1 MDTLTILYTQNING
15 NLQILPSL
23 YTFLQSL
30 KQKHDPKALILDIGN
45 ACSDDVWHCAVT
57 QGRSAV
63 IVLDAMGY
71 HAVNVTGFMT
81 DGQRDSLRNN
91 VSVGLITARHMW
103 RYFVPPLKNDDIVI
117 AGQATPAMT
126 LCIVAT
132 PHSQNSLSNR
142 MLELQAI
149 EQPQIG
155 LVTVDMQNLVIT
167 EQAVFDLPKGTKPNA
182 TISASVDLVE
192 EEAEFISKRRS

>member
-30 KQKHDPKALILDIGN
+30 KQDYDPQALTLDIGN
-45 ACSDDVWHCAVT
+45 ACSNDVWHCDVT
-57 QGRSAV
+57 DGRSAV

-81 DGQRDSLRNN
+81 DNQRDSLGSG
-91 VSVGLITARHMW
+91 VSVGLISVRHMW
-103 RYFVPPLKNDDIVI
+103 RYFVPPLKDDDIVI
-117 AGQATPAMT
+117 AGQATPAMR
-126 LCIVAT
+126 LCIVAN
-132 PHSQNSLSNR
+132 PHTQNSLNNR

-149 EQPQIG
+149 KHAQIG
-155 LVTVDMQNLVIT
+155 LVQVDMQDLVII
-167 EQAVFDLPKGTKPNA
+167 EQNVFDLPKGTKPNP
-182 TISASVDLVE
+182 TISASVDLVV
-192 EEAEFISKRRS
+192 EEAEFISKRR